1 MKEGGFKVA
10 IDGQGGDEIF
20 AVTTLIPGLILE
32 GILGQ
37 ETYASYIR
45 VTKIYQQ

>member
-1 MKEGGFKVA
+1 MGKAGMKF
-10 IDGQGGDEIF
+10 F